1 MLLPVFHDLIKPQWR
16 LVLESLKLQGGL
28 PISELSKRTGA
39 SYMAVKTHC
48 EELLKAGYVLRTRV
62 PRAEVG
68 RPEIFYS
75 LAPSA
80 DRLFPEAG
88 ATFTLELLEAMKPMF
103 GENAPEKLLF
113 QHFEN
118 RREQWM
124 RELAKTSDTA
134 ERLRRLAELRQRH
147 AVVWIQVRGVG
158 DVELLRR
165 LGEMFDL
172 HRLALADVANVQQR
186 AKVEDYGA
194 HEFVVA
200 RQVSPAPDQD
210 TEQFAM
216 FVGKGFVL
224 SFQERAEDCF
234 EMVRRRLLDA
244 QGLMRQRGSDYLAY
258 ALLDSVVDS

>member
-124 RELAKTSDTA
+124 LELAKTSGTA
-134 ERLRRLAELRQRH
+134 ERLRRLAELRRKDGCAGFLEENGTQVPKLVEIHNPLHPVFDQYPRAVAMEQR
-147 AVVWIQVRGVG
+147 AMEESLGAR
-158 DVELLRR
+158 LRR
-165 LGEMFDL
+165 E
-172 HRLALADVANVQQR
+172 
-186 AKVEDYGA
+186 
-194 HEFVVA
+194 
-200 RQVSPAPDQD
+200 
-210 TEQFAM
+210 
-216 FVGKGFVL
+216 
-224 SFQERAEDCF
+224 ERPT
-234 EMVRRRLLDA
+234 
-244 QGLMRQRGSDYLAY
+244 GRGSAPH
-258 ALLDSVVDS
+258 VVFEPLG